1 MKVPFNFKEYLD
13 KGIIKKKNPDLSRA
27 KDLFEEAERKFNSL
41 NVIIEKIG
49 LHDGNANDIIE
60 YCYDIIINFIRSK
73 MLSDGFGS
81 FGQGAHEAEISYL
94 RKLGFSE
101 ADVVVANQ
109 LRYFRNGIMY
119 YGKRFDSEYAQK
131 IIKFLNKI
139 KSKIK

>member
-60 YCYDIIINFIRSK
+60 YCYDIIINFIK
-73 MLSDGFGS
+73 TIWPVKKCFL
-81 FGQGAHEAEISYL
+81 
-94 RKLGFSE
+94 
-101 ADVVVANQ
+101 
-109 LRYFRNGIMY
+109 YFTH
-119 YGKRFDSEYAQK
+119 
-131 IIKFLNKI
+131 
-139 KSKIK
+139 